1 MEILK
6 LPPGQPAP
14 SDGDCIR
21 IQQLADDKFELSGSV
36 LLSCGDGDAADSVSL
51 VGGEPYASYDDAEAA
66 GLAWLTEH
74 CPERVFIA
82 RSAGTAPLPDMV

>member
-51 VGGEPYASYDDAEAA
+51 VGGEPYPSYDDAEAA
-66 GLAWLTEH
+66 GLAWAADQ
-74 CPERVFIA
+74 CVERVYVA
-82 RSAGTAPLPDMV
+82 RSAGKEPLLD